1 MDLNSVEPKP
11 IPQSDDDSTIYTANT
26 ACTPPETVMDELLD
40 KFDPFSNAQSS
51 SSVPWPGS
59 TFIIRS
65 VSSGHVI
72 TLLDG
77 EIVLAPLG
85 GRGSFHWACVE
96 TKGWLGFR
104 NVVSGRFLGHADNG
118 KLRCSAGRH
127 QSWEN
132 FCVRMRPEGGYVLLM
147 THFERL
153 WHVGI
158 KNEKGVERLAKIGDG
173 ANDGLVW
180 EFIKV

>member
-1 MDLNSVEPKP
+1 MVLNQVDPKP
-11 IPQSDDDSTIYTANT
+11 IPDPDNSTVAT
-26 ACTPPETVMDELLD
+26 TPPETIIADLLD
-40 KFDPFSNAQSS
+40 DHDPFGGAKLSS
-51 SSVPWPGS
+51 SSVLWPGS

-65 VSSGHVI
+65 VESGHVI

-77 EIVLAPLG
+77 QIVLAPPG
-85 GRGSFHWACVE
+85 GRGSIHWACVE
-96 TKGWLGFR
+96 TKGWLGFQSP
-104 NVVSGRFLGHADNG
+104 VSGKFLGHDAKG
-118 KLRCSAGRH
+118 RLCCSVERH
-127 QSWEN
+127 QGWEN

-158 KNEKGVERLAKIGDG
+158 KVEQGVEKLAKIGDG
-173 ANDGLVW
+173 GSDGIVW